1 MRLSDMLFAFF
12 IGSCICQTTLI
23 SCQKKTHNPN
33 LPPEYQS
40 GGTFIKSLPYH
51 NPDSCVLLIRQ
62 YVPAHWQ
69 GAAYENLFLDG
80 PEVSPIELGFK
91 HLDWYE
97 KNFPADSAHEFAQ
110 LFRGLLYDRVNKLD
124 SAVRCLEEAHQ
135 SAVRNGRMLRANDA
149 QVFLAGVYYTQ
160 GNTAQAIRAQLKAYN
175 AIADLD
181 STQNARK
188 FVSLSNI
195 GNAYSQ
201 SGNNREALHWAKKA
215 LELAEKDKNTAFSG
229 GKGGAFHR
237 VAIIYQRLGLL
248 DSALLVGQIALDFS
262 RQNPSQGNQIEAF
275 LCMGSIFLEKGDC
288 MTALRYLQEAR
299 QKTTSEDFSPVKDIL
314 LIATGKAYKCLGQL
328 DSAEIFLKAAMPNA
342 QSTDLNE
349 INRNLS
355 EVYAQKGDFKA
366 AYAAADYC
374 LNHRRKFFSPE
385 KIQEMGAI
393 KSELELQLAEQKNL
407 QLQHTQQLANQR
419 SLILALSLLTVLGI
433 GFSLFSRQRS
443 RSRLLEKEKQLLENK
458 SEMLAQDKELAEAL
472 ALLHAQAFEQSQALL
487 KNTQSELNNVSNL
500 LQLKNQ
506 LIEKLELDQN
516 TAPMRASVGK
526 TANLAISLR
535 QMKILTNS
543 DWQQFRESFE
553 KLLPGLL
560 AELKTQFP
568 ELTASEIRLFML
580 QKLQFDITEISETL
594 GISPG
599 SVWRGRHRLTKKL
612 GLPSTVELDRFIVGF
627 N

>member
-248 DSALLVGQIALDFS
+248 DSALLMGQIALNFS

-275 LCMGSIFLEKGDC
+275 L
-288 MTALRYLQEAR
+288 
-299 QKTTSEDFSPVKDIL
+299 
-314 LIATGKAYKCLGQL
+314 
-328 DSAEIFLKAAMPNA
+328 
-342 QSTDLNE
+342 
-349 INRNLS
+349 
-355 EVYAQKGDFKA
+355 
-366 AYAAADYC
+366 
-374 LNHRRKFFSPE
+374 
-385 KIQEMGAI
+385 
-393 KSELELQLAEQKNL
+393 
-407 QLQHTQQLANQR
+407 
-419 SLILALSLLTVLGI
+419 
-433 GFSLFSRQRS
+433 
-443 RSRLLEKEKQLLENK
+443 
-458 SEMLAQDKELAEAL
+458 
-472 ALLHAQAFEQSQALL
+472 
-487 KNTQSELNNVSNL
+487 
-500 LQLKNQ
+500 
-506 LIEKLELDQN
+506 
-516 TAPMRASVGK
+516 
-526 TANLAISLR
+526 
-535 QMKILTNS
+535 
-543 DWQQFRESFE
+543 
-553 KLLPGLL
+553 
-560 AELKTQFP
+560 
-568 ELTASEIRLFML
+568 
-580 QKLQFDITEISETL
+580 
-594 GISPG
+594 
-599 SVWRGRHRLTKKL
+599 
-612 GLPSTVELDRFIVGF
+612 
-627 N
+627 